1 MLSSVCIVE
10 ECSLSWSREQREYRV
25 SAGKVVGK
33 GWCTRSRHIEEEG
46 SVVMTTARLP
56 FPITQS
62 PLRSYRVSV
71 SGTQRRTGSLV

>member
-10 ECSLSWSREQREYRV
+10 EYSLSWSREQREYRV
-25 SAGKVVGK
+25 SAGEVVRK
-33 GWCTRSRHIEEEG
+33 GWCTRCRHIEEG
-46 SVVMTTARLP
+46 SVVMATPRLP